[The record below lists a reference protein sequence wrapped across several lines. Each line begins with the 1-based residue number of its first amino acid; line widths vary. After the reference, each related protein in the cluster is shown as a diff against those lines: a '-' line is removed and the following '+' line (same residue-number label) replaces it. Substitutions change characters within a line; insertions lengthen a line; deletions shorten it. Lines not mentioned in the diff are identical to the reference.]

1 MGPVRVGSDRW
12 GRSGLGVTG
21 RVGPGWVC
29 QVGLVGVGRV
39 RWGRSGQGVTG
50 GSGPGGEW

>member
-1 MGPVRVGSDRW
+1 M
-12 GRSGLGVTG
+12 TG